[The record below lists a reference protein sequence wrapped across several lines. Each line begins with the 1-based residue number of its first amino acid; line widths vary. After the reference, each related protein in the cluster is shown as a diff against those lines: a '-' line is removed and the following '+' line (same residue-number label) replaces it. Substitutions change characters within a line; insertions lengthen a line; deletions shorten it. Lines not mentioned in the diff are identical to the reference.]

1 MGRTYRQLSAE
12 DRCEIARLHSLV
24 TSLRQIAAS
33 LDRSPS
39 TISRELD
46 RNKSSKHGYQPV
58 HAHERARALRWR
70 GSRLK
75 RRPELGELVLDRLK
89 AGWSPEQVSGRLAL
103 EAGEPVISHESI
115 YRFIYAEITRT
126 NDHAWRH
133 YLPRGKSKRGWRGRK
148 GGSAARF
155 IQQRVSIH
163 DRPEEIATRLTP
175 GHWEADLMLFRLYG
189 QAILTLLERQSRLIL
204 AVRPPNKQADGI
216 ATFIDQILRPL
227 PEGLRRSITFDNGTE
242 FARHYQLHTLG
253 IDTFFCD
260 THAPWQKGA
269 VENAIGR
276 MRRAIPRKTDLATL
290 PDERFNAI
298 VSLYNNTPR
307 KCLDFKTPAE
317 LFCSQLL
324 HFKCESI
331 SRPSAG

>member
-12 DRCEIARLHSLV
+12 DRCEIARLHSLG

-39 TISRELD
+39 TIFRELD
-46 RNKSSKHGYQPV
+46 RNKGSKPGYQPV
-58 HAHERARALRWR
+58 RAQERARAMRWR

-75 RRPELGELVLDRLK
+75 RNSQLGELVLDRLK
-89 AGWSPEQVSGRLAL
+89 SGWSPQQVSGRLAL
-103 EAGEPVISHESI
+103 EAGKPVISHESI

-126 NDHAWRH
+126 NDFSWRH

-148 GGSAARF
+148 GGSAASF

-163 DRPEEIATRLTP
+163 DRPEEIAARLTP

-189 QAILTLLERQSRLIL
+189 QAVLTLLERQSRLIL
-204 AVRPPNKQADGI
+204 AMRPPNKQADGI
-216 ATFIDQILRPL
+216 VALINQILRPL
-227 PEGLRRSITFDNGTE
+227 PEELRRSVTFDNGTE
-242 FARHYQLHTLG
+242 FARHYHLHALG

-260 THAPWQKGA
+260 THSPWQKGA

-290 PDERFNAI
+290 SDDRFNAI

-317 LFCSQLL
+317 SFCGQLL
-324 HFKCESI
+324 HFKCDSTY
-331 SRPSAG
+331 RPAPE